1 MPHPEAGD
9 TVSVQQGVE
18 VRHHE
23 ALDVVVAAH
32 LPLVKALH
40 GGGHAAEDPHLV
52 AREGELATL
61 QISHLEA
68 ERLYQVEVEQVG
80 GWCWQVV

>member
-32 LPLVKALH
+32 PALVQALH
-40 GGGHAAEDPHLV
+40 GGGHAAEDPQLV
-52 AREGELATL
+52 ASEGELATL
-61 QISHLEA
+61 QVRHLET
-68 ERLYQVEVEQVG
+68 EGFYQVVVEQR
-80 GWCWQVV
+80 

>member
-1 MPHPEAGD
+1 M
-9 TVSVQQGVE
+9 SVQQRVE

-32 LPLVKALH
+32 PALVQALH

-52 AREGELATL
+52 AREVKLATL
-61 QISHLEA
+61 QIRHLET
-68 ERLYQVEVEQVG
+68 EGFNQVEVEQR
-80 GWCWQVV
+80 

>member
-9 TVSVQQGVE
+9 TVSVQKGVE
-18 VRHHE
+18 VGHHE

-52 AREGELATL
+52 AREVKLATL
-61 QISHLEA
+61 QIRHLEA
-68 ERLYQVEVEQVG
+68 KRLDQVEVEQ
-80 GWCWQVV
+80 C

>member
-9 TVSVQQGVE
+9 TVSVQQRVE
-18 VRHHE
+18 VRHHK

-32 LPLVKALH
+32 PALVQALH
-40 GGGHAAEDPHLV
+40 GGGHAAEDPQLV

-61 QISHLEA
+61 QVSHLET
-68 ERLYQVEVEQVG
+68 EGFYQVEVEQR
-80 GWCWQVV
+80 

>member
-18 VRHHE
+18 VGHHE

-52 AREGELATL
+52 ASETKLATL
-61 QISHLEA
+61 QVSYLEA
-68 ERLYQVEVEQVG
+68 EGLYQVEVEQ
-80 GWCWQVV
+80 C